1 MYLRETLVISGI
13 LKLQV
18 KFMCLFFLEARNIP
32 FISITKR
39 VATALAD
46 ARKSAYGEELFHMY
60 CSHISFP
67 KCILESNGPKSIIKR
82 NRIPWWN
89 HGKHIPLYV
98 LLEILYIHHIICY
111 ILGLEKIYS
120 IVKFQ
125 LSLESRI
132 VAALWWHI
140 ANLRP
145 YISYKSSLS
154 PMCFY

>member
-1 MYLRETLVISGI
+1 MLIFPGGKKHTFYQHHKESSY
-13 LKLQV
+13 
-18 KFMCLFFLEARNIP
+18 CLSRCM
-32 FISITKR
+32 
-39 VATALAD
+39 
-46 ARKSAYGEELFHMY
+46 KSTYGEELFHMY

-82 NRIPWWN
+82 NRILWWN

-125 LSLESRI
+125 LSLESSI
-132 VAALWWHI
+132 VAALWGHI
-140 ANLRP
+140 AKLKP
-145 YISYKSSLS
+145 YISYKSLLS
-154 PMCFY
+154 PPCFY